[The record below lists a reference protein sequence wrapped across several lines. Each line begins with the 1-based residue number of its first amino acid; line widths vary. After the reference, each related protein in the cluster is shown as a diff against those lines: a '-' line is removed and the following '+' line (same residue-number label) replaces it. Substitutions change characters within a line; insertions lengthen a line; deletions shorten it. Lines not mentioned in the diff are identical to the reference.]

1 MPAFMRIRGQATR
14 IATIVAVALT
24 VLVAGS
30 LAASAQTTTTTP
42 AYPPPTTASVAVA
55 PAEVSP
61 AVVAGAGGGGGQP
74 SAPQAELAFTGAELT
89 VLLIVLG
96 GLVLGGVALYAAGRR
111 RARGSEA

>member
-1 MPAFMRIRGQATR
+1 MPAFMRGQATR
-14 IATIVAVALT
+14 IATILAVALT

-30 LAASAQTTTTTP
+30 LAASAQTTPPT
-42 AYPPPTTASVAVA
+42 YPPPTTPSVAVA

-61 AVVAGAGGGGGQP
+61 AVVGAAGGGGQP